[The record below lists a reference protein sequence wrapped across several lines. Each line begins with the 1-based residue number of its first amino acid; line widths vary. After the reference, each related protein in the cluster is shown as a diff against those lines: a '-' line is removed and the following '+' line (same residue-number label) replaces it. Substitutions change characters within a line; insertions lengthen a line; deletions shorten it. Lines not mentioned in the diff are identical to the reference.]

1 MRPAPMTRGE
11 DLMPTA
17 LIVEDEPE
25 ANKLLSMLVQLRGY
39 RTESAFTGG
48 QALEMIGRARPDIVF
63 LDLMLPD
70 INGYDV
76 CRALKG
82 SRPTSA
88 IPVVMVTAR
97 LAAENR
103 VQGFRVGATDYVPK
117 PYTPDQIFGAMAR
130 ADDWR
135 RRLEDHDDRGVIPLD
150 AGGDLAALRE
160 ISRLR
165 TLLLERTCLSEETT
179 RRLDQVLLDLAS
191 RAVDWGSRHGI
202 GLVATLHYHWEDD
215 VIVLT
220 LRDES
225 GWFEADSPRN
235 PDGLGGLIARGQF
248 DEVVYIEEDQQV
260 VLATHLR
267 PGECADPSGSAMTDG

>member
-1 MRPAPMTRGE
+1 MTRGE

-25 ANKLLSMLVQLRGY
+25 ANQLLSMLVQLRGY
-39 RTESAFTGG
+39 QTDSAFTGG
-48 QALEMIGRARPDIVF
+48 EALEMVGRVRPDIVF

-76 CRALKG
+76 CRALKA
-82 SRPTSA
+82 SRPTCA

-97 LAAENR
+97 LASENR
-103 VQGFRVGATDYVPK
+103 VQGFRVGATDYVSK

-135 RRLEDHDDRGVIPLD
+135 RRLEEGKDQGVIPLD
-150 AGGDLAALRE
+150 ARGDVAPLRE

-165 TLLLERTCLSEETT
+165 TLLLERTRLSEEAA
-179 RRLDQVLLDLAS
+179 RRLDQVLLDLAT
-191 RAVDWGSRHGI
+191 RAVEWGSRNGI
-202 GLVATLHYHWEDD
+202 GLVATLHYHWENE
-215 VIVLT
+215 VLVLT

-225 GWFEADSPRN
+225 GWFDADSPRR
-235 PDGLGGLIARGQF
+235 PEGLGGLIARGRF
-248 DEVVYIEEDQQV
+248 AEVNCCEGEHQV
-260 VLATHLR
+260 VFTSLLHPAR
-267 PGECADPSGSAMTDG
+267 

>member
-1 MRPAPMTRGE
+1 
-11 DLMPTA
+11 MPTA

-39 RTESAFTGG
+39 QTDSAFTGG
-48 QALEMIGRARPDIVF
+48 EALEMIGRARPDIVF

-135 RRLEDHDDRGVIPLD
+135 RRLEDGEDQGVIPLD

-179 RRLDQVLLDLAS
+179 RRLDQVLLELAS
-191 RAVDWGSRHGI
+191 RAVDWGCRNGI
-202 GLVATLHYHWEDD
+202 GLVATLHYHWEND
-215 VIVLT
+215 VVVLT
-220 LRDES
+220 LRDET
-225 GWFEADSPRN
+225 GWFQADSPRK

-248 DEVVYIEEDQQV
+248 DEVECSEGDRQV
-260 VLATHLR
+260 VLTTYLS
-267 PGECADPSGSAMTDG
+267 PGE

>member
-1 MRPAPMTRGE
+1 
-11 DLMPTA
+11 MPTA

-25 ANKLLSMLVQLRGY
+25 ANQLLSMLVQLRGY
-39 RTESAFTGG
+39 QTDSAFTGG
-48 QALEMIGRARPDIVF
+48 EALEMVGRARPDIVF

-117 PYTPDQIFGAMAR
+117 PYTPDQIFGAMAQ
-130 ADDWR
+130 ADAWR
-135 RRLEDHDDRGVIPLD
+135 RRLDDGEDQGVIPLD
-150 AGGDLAALRE
+150 AGGDVAALRE

-165 TLLLERTCLSEETT
+165 TLLLERTRLSEDAA

-191 RAVDWGSRHGI
+191 RAVDWGC
-202 GLVATLHYHWEDD
+202 
-215 VIVLT
+215 
-220 LRDES
+220 
-225 GWFEADSPRN
+225 RN
-235 PDGLGGLIARGQF
+235 GD
-248 DEVVYIEEDQQV
+248 
-260 VLATHLR
+260 R
-267 PGECADPSGSAMTDG
+267 PGRHPALSTGRTTPSSSRSATSPAGSRPTRPGGPRASAA